1 MGVCWV
7 LADFHHVDFFKLVL
21 YLTFFFVL
29 CMFYGMPIHIV
40 RDVVL
45 TIRSFYKRI
54 HDFARYRHAT
64 KDMNE
69 RYPDATQEEIAGEDV
84 CIICR
89 EAMRPWWQPN
99 AQNAQQPGE
108 TGTNP
113 AAAGSSVDQR
123 YRPKKLPCGHILHF
137 ACLRSWL
144 ERQQSCPTCRRD
156 VIAPSSVNTANIPR
170 GPGQL
175 ANQLARMQANQ
186 VRGNPPAPGIPQQP
200 AHGQARIRMF
210 NFGPFRIGFGAIQ
223 GLQGAPQHFNLVQQP
238 PQQQAPGAAALPPTG
253 NAFGIGG
260 QAPAA
265 TTTPYNVSG
274 QLQQVEQQLMR
285 EINNLRLQN
294 DQLYLVRALQGE
306 LARLR
311 ITQAQG
317 NNPVNNTD
325 LAQLQHRPL
334 AVPMT
339 IGNSVPPMQAF
350 SLNTQQQGMD
360 SGHQRLPPGVAIPEG
375 WTMLPLQRISN
386 PPIPGPGPWNP
397 TSTAMLMPQIH
408 STEPAGLSAQRLEAS
423 SGSSQ
428 TVNQSPIPRMEP
440 SSSSMTSGVN
450 GLSSS
455 RTDAVVPSTLV
466 SSEQLD
472 REGANLKMTNGMEE
486 APAESQTGIAQASA
500 QVPTISPPIPAW
512 GTKSE
517 AAASKDENSDRL
529 TGRNDAVP
537 LRSPLEQA
545 EGTGKGKAKAATV
558 QDDTE
563 DVD

>member
-1 MGVCWV
+1 
-7 LADFHHVDFFKLVL
+7 
-21 YLTFFFVL
+21 
-29 CMFYGMPIHIV
+29 
-40 RDVVL
+40 
-45 TIRSFYKRI
+45 
-54 HDFARYRHAT
+54 
-64 KDMNE
+64 
-69 RYPDATQEEIAGEDV
+69 
-84 CIICR
+84 
-89 EAMRPWWQPN
+89 
-99 AQNAQQPGE
+99 
-108 TGTNP
+108 
-113 AAAGSSVDQR
+113 
-123 YRPKKLPCGHILHF
+123 
-137 ACLRSWL
+137 
-144 ERQQSCPTCRRD
+144 
-156 VIAPSSVNTANIPR
+156 
-170 GPGQL
+170 
-175 ANQLARMQANQ
+175 
-186 VRGNPPAPGIPQQP
+186 
-200 AHGQARIRMF
+200 MF

-238 PQQQAPGAAALPPTG
+238 PQQQAPGTAALPPTG

-265 TTTPYNVSG
+265 TFTPNNVSG

-285 EINNLRLQN
+285 EINSLRLQN

-311 ITQAQG
+311 ITQVQG
-317 NNPVNNTD
+317 NNPVTNTD

-334 AVPMT
+334 ALPMT
-339 IGNSVPPMQAF
+339 ISNSVPSMQAF

-360 SGHQRLPPGVAIPEG
+360 SSHQRLPPGVAIPEG

-386 PPIPGPGPWNP
+386 PPIPGPGPGPWNP
-397 TSTAMLMPQIH
+397 ASTAILMPQLH
-408 STEPAGLSAQRLEAS
+408 STEPAGLSTQRLAAS

-428 TVNQSPIPRMEP
+428 TVNQSSIHRMEP
-440 SSSSMTSGVN
+440 TSSSMNSGISA
-450 GLSSS
+450 LSNN
-455 RTDAVVPSTLV
+455 RTDTVVPSMLA
-466 SSEQLD
+466 SSEQSD
-472 REGANLKMTNGMEE
+472 REGANLKKTNRIEE
-486 APAESQTGIAQASA
+486 ASAESQTGIAQDSAQVA

-512 GTKSE
+512 GTTSE